1 MEIQSQ
7 AYLFSRLADTQMAAL
22 EGLIYIT
29 TEKQGKSGFFKVFD
43 VDRSQIIRTSLLI
56 CDPCTMVFLN
66 TNSQMTPVQSSTLST
81 WRQSPTS
88 VVKMY
93 KGVPTDDD
101 EQAATQIFS
110 NPIQGVYNEEIR
122 MEIVEKFSVSLGAF
136 YFKTTDDF
144 YFVIQ
149 PYYSDLNT
157 YTTTGYTSTGFYM
170 KSKDQVP
177 KNVTVL
183 CVRDTRFNGTTGANV
198 VGSLPNPNGKVTV
211 GENDGDDNRSITVPP
226 QKVINGWTTNHIGQN
241 ITINSVNS
249 EGGEYFVQY
258 FVRQGQL
265 IPETSSMA
273 TTTSSAAVTT
283 TTATTTFVASTT
295 QNVVTS
301 SKSATTLA
309 TATTNTMT
317 PTTLPG
323 STTTGNVE
331 TTTKSSRKV
340 QILLLLIVTSFVGF
354 WQN

>member
-1 MEIQSQ
+1 MDTSIVLNQIFVKTDNNQMMSLEQLKHNKASNSSGLLTPMKIQSQ
-7 AYLFSRLADTQMAAL
+7 AYLSSSLADTQMAAL
-22 EGLIYIT
+22 EGFIYIT
-29 TEKQGKSGFFKVFD
+29 TEKQGKSGYFKVFD
-43 VDRSQIIRTSLLI
+43 VDKSEVIRTSFLI

-66 TNSQMTPVQSSTLST
+66 TNGQMTPVRSSTLST

-93 KGVPTDDD
+93 KGIPTDDD

-122 MEIVEKFSVSLGAF
+122 MGIVEKFSVSLGAF

-144 YFVIQ
+144 YFLIQ

-198 VGSLPNPNGKVTV
+198 VGSLPNPLGKVIV

-226 QKVINGWTTNHIGQN
+226 QRVINGWTTNHIGQN
-241 ITINSVNS
+241 ITIDAMNS

-258 FVRQGQL
+258 YVLQDQE
-265 IPETSSMA
+265 ISSTYA
-273 TTTSSAAVTT
+273 P
-283 TTATTTFVASTT
+283 
-295 QNVVTS
+295 
-301 SKSATTLA
+301 
-309 TATTNTMT
+309 TNQVPTGTM
-317 PTTLPG
+317 
-323 STTTGNVE
+323 E
-331 TTTKSSRKV
+331 TTTKGGS
-340 QILLLLIVTSFVGF
+340 ILDCMVGTMLMIMVS
-354 WQN
+354 WIL